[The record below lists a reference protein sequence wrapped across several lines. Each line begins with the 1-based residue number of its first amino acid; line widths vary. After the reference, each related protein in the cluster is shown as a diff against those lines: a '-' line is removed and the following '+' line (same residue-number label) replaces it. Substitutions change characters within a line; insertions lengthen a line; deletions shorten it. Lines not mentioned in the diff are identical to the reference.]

1 MREQDYLLIVII
13 ALSVYIL
20 SIILKAIFIQREI
33 RLIELDKTSVLEFQ
47 SILFGMALTLLVPFV
62 FWINILSHKRN
73 DRKLRK
79 IQAEESFKR
88 YIDNLTK
95 DVK

>member
-33 RLIELDKTSVLEFQ
+33 RLIELDKTSVLELQ